1 MVDPLPRRNSPERRH
16 PIVITLEQ
24 FDNTSSANSPYNDSN
39 SPSHASAPDL
49 MTINNAPR
57 LSASSFEDSARPSS
71 MGLDRNLPDFSSY
84 TSHVSD
90 SAGLTQMSTPL
101 PEPVKLR
108 GVDTGQGATT
118 LSALA
123 SSNAMFENTPVLI
136 DESSMLQLGLEDA
149 LGKSGNWLT
158 KGPQN
163 ENHRP
168 SIDAEGNHTY
178 TEPAS
183 SSADETRS
191 AEEGLL
197 HHHHLSKDMFLPTR
211 QNLSRAVKAFS
222 ARIVAGQEPEEVP
235 SRDRSRSPAKHL
247 DSERP
252 SHHTRP
258 SPRNERRHSVDYFST
273 PNLHDSNKDKDLILE
288 VSTTLDETHTMSLKD
303 RKDSMTDMES
313 PISPTTLPVKLVGRS
328 LKIFGPDNKFRLFV
342 YNLLQSVWVEPLMM
356 FLVVFQTVVLTVG
369 SVRSIFP
376 NAAEYDSPPTYKD
389 LKWTISYVNWFCL
402 TIFMCYTIIA
412 IAKIIAYGFID
423 DSQRKNL
430 TELQSRV
437 ETVSTTDAS
446 TFNEFHPRKRRVNT
460 KNTPLVSS
468 LANLIP
474 KNKRTYTPETIEYSM
489 SFQIAPQRAYL
500 RSSWNRLDFIAI
512 FCYWVSLL
520 LTINDVD
527 SRSEAFIF
535 RLLSALPI
543 LHLLNLTR
551 GTSAILKSLKIAAP
565 LLVNVGLFVGFFW

>member
-1 MVDPLPRRNSPERRH
+1 MVDPPPRRNSPERRH
-16 PIVITLEQ
+16 PIVITLEH
-24 FDNTSSANSPYNDSN
+24 FDNPSNATSPYINSN
-39 SPSHASAPDL
+39 SPNHASAPNL
-49 MTINNAPR
+49 MALNNAPR
-57 LSASSFEDSARPSS
+57 LSVSSFEESGRPSS
-71 MGLDRNLPDFSSY
+71 MGLDRISPEVSSY
-84 TSHVSD
+84 TSHVSG

-108 GVDTGQGATT
+108 GVDNGQGATT

-123 SSNAMFENTPVLI
+123 SSNTMFENTPVLI
-136 DESSMLQLGLEDA
+136 DDSSMLQLGLEDA
-149 LGKSGNWLT
+149 LGNWLT
-158 KGPQN
+158 KGPHN
-163 ENHRP
+163 ENYRHSLDP
-168 SIDAEGNHTY
+168 EGKNTY

-183 SSADETRS
+183 SSADEIRS

-197 HHHHLSKDMFLPTR
+197 HHPHVSKDLLLPSR
-211 QNLSRAVKAFS
+211 FPVHNLSRAVKAFS
-222 ARIVAGQEPEEVP
+222 ARIVAGQEPEDAP
-235 SRDRSRSPAKHL
+235 SRDRSRSPAKRL

-252 SHHTRP
+252 SHSHNRP
-258 SPRNERRHSVDYFST
+258 SPRIEPPHSIDYFST
-273 PNLHDSNKDKDLILE
+273 PTYEDPNKDLILE
-288 VSTTLDETHTMSLKD
+288 TSTTLDESQTMTLKD
-303 RKDSMTDMES
+303 SKTSMTDMES
-313 PISPTTLPVKLVGRS
+313 PTSPSPLPVKLIGRS
-328 LKIFGPDNKFRLFV
+328 LKIFGPENKFRLLL
-342 YNLLQSVWVEPLMM
+342 YNLLQNVWVEPFMM

-369 SVRSIFP
+369 SVKSIFP
-376 NAAEYDSPPTYKD
+376 NTAGYQSPPTYKN
-389 LKWTISYVNWFCL
+389 LTWTISYVNWFCV
-402 TIFMCYTIIA
+402 TIFMCYTVIA
-412 IAKIIAYGFID
+412 LAKIIAYGLID

-446 TFNEFHPRKRRVNT
+446 TFNEFHGRMRRMDT

-474 KNKRTYTPETIEYSM
+474 KNKRTYTPETIEYSV
-489 SFQIAPQRAYL
+489 SFQVAPQRAYL

-512 FCYWVSLL
+512 VCYWVSLL